1 MNRYI
6 SFVVVVFCLVFLSC
20 SNGEKKVF
28 TVKGSVKNIDKMLTQ
43 FPNLFVND
51 SIKLMLYEL
60 PFGADGTPVQL
71 DSVYI
76 TKSKTDFSLE
86 GQTRGTGLYEVIIE
100 NGPFIPVVN
109 DAENVTLDIDMLN
122 SDRYYAVQGSQ
133 ASNQI
138 RDFIFNYTA
147 KTNQANL
154 AFNRLDSLKLRQ
166 ATDSVIIAA
175 TNEKNASIEAV
186 NNYLKNF
193 LTTVDNSTVAAFI
206 LGTAANTLP
215 MNEFEAVLNKMIQ
228 KYPADS
234 NLAYFKN
241 QLDAKK
247 YQAAAREQA
256 SPNLWVG
263 KQSPELVLPDANG
276 KNIALSSF
284 KGKYVLVD
292 FWASWCGPC
301 RVENPNVVEA
311 YNRFKD
317 KNFTILG
324 VSLDKEKQNWLEA
337 IKKDNLTWTHISDL
351 AFWESKAVETFQ
363 FQGIPYNVLIDP
375 QGKII
380 AEGLRGTRLMETLQE
395 VLPN

>member
-1 MNRYI
+1 M
-6 SFVVVVFCLVFLSC
+6 L
-20 SNGEKKVF
+20 
-28 TVKGSVKNIDKMLTQ
+28 TVKGSIKNIDKMLTQ

-60 PFGADGTPVQL
+60 PFGSDGTPIQL
-71 DSVYI
+71 DSAYV
-76 TKSKTDFSLE
+76 TKSDTDFNLE
-86 GQTRGTGLYEVIIE
+86 GQTRRAGLYEVIIE
-100 NGPFIPVVN
+100 NGPFIPVIN
-109 DAENVTLDIDMLN
+109 DAGTITLDIDMLN
-122 SDRYYAVQGSQ
+122 SERYYAVQGSP
-133 ASNQI
+133 ASNQV
-138 RDFIFNYTA
+138 REFIFNYTA
-147 KTNQANL
+147 KTNQANQ
-154 AFNRLDSLKLRQ
+154 AFNKLDSLKLRQ
-166 ATDSVIIAA
+166 ASDSVIIAA
-175 TNEKNASIEAV
+175 TNEKNASIAAV

-193 LTTVDNSTVAAFI
+193 LTTVEHSTVAAFV

-247 YQAAAREQA
+247 YQAAARDKG
-256 SPNLWVG
+256 SSSLWVG
-263 KQSPELVLPDANG
+263 KQTPELILPDVNG
-276 KNIALSSF
+276 KNVSLSSF
-284 KGKYVLVD
+284 RGKYVLVD

-311 YNRFKD
+311 YNQFKD

-324 VSLDKEKQNWLEA
+324 VSLDKEKGNWLEA
-337 IKKDNLTWTHISDL
+337 INKDKLTWTHVSDL

-380 AEGLRGTRLMETLQE
+380 AEGLRGSRLTEKLQE
-395 VLPN
+395 VLAN